1 MITSIIIR
9 DLTPYLVL
17 PERGLRGHQS
27 LEVQTNI
34 AEILVVDDHSAICR
48 IVQLMLPDELYCVEA
63 SHSVADALGVVADK
77 SFDLYVLDYKLLD
90 GSGFDVAERIRSKW
104 GAAPIVLMSGYDSS
118 EFAVRSEKLGISD
131 FLEKPFSQK
140 ILCDAVKNAID
151 SSRANTRRPFRN

>member
-1 MITSIIIR
+1 
-9 DLTPYLVL
+9 VL
-17 PERGLRGHQS
+17 PEQGLRGPRS
-27 LEVQTNI
+27 LEIQTNI
-34 AEILVVDDHSAICR
+34 VEVLVVDDHSAICL

-63 SHSVADALGVVADK
+63 SHSVADALEAVANK
-77 SFDLYVLDYKLLD
+77 SFDVYVLDYKLQD

-118 EFAVRSEKLGISD
+118 ELAVRSEKLGITD

-151 SSRANTRRPFRN
+151 SSSANTRRPFRN